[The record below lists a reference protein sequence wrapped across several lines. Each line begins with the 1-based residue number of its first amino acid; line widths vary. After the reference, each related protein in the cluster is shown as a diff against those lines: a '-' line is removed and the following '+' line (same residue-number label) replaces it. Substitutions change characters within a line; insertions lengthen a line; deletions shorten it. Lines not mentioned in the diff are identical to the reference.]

1 MEDTP
6 LSFWLHWDWPE
17 ECSGVVLRLLH
28 LPPPGIIDIMKNGL
42 CDAQKTPGSALT
54 LARAGF
60 KFYKEKSL
68 SPPRSVIKVEKLV
81 VSQVEIYFSLLSA
94 D

>member
-1 MEDTP
+1 MEATA
-6 LSFWLHWDWPE
+6 LSFWLRWDWSE
-17 ECSGVVLRLLH
+17 ECLGVVLRLLH

-54 LARAGF
+54 LVRAEF
-60 KFYKEKSL
+60 KFYKPL
-68 SPPRSVIKVEKLV
+68 SPLRSIIKVEKLAMF
-81 VSQVEIYFSLLSA
+81 QVEIYFSLLSA